1 MPRIPKEADIKKYL
15 IDADI
20 IEERKEKQKS
30 GLVFNPLSTLRFTD
44 PIGTAF
50 LEAQR
55 PDLFEKEGQV
65 DISKEIQRSGIDGL
79 TRAIKGVLE
88 IPAAIIDGT
97 ANTNLTSKLDKATRD
112 FLQEHGD
119 PKTFAGEIGSVL
131 TQYAAPSTIAFK
143 ILGNLGKLKKIRG
156 LDDYLKKRFGKI
168 YTKTAGSDLARRVGQ
183 GGLSLSAADFLVS
196 DIDRPTL
203 LVDKV
208 PEEGKTGRDLA
219 VARLANK
226 IKFAQ
231 DGALVGGLFPIIGK
245 GLSLGARFGLNVGAK
260 TIGIGAK
267 VADAVVINPLSKVL
281 ARTPF
286 LPELASVVKSLP
298 GKAREASGL
307 PPFKDWRMFSVDNS
321 DPLRRTL
328 KRVDNFLSYL
338 RSIGKQ
344 SPEQADVDSKR

>member
-156 LDDYLKKRFGKI
+156 LDDYLKK
-168 YTKTAGSDLARRVGQ
+168 DLVKYIQKPLALILQEELVRV
-183 GGLSLSAADFLVS
+183 V
-196 DIDRPTL
+196 
-203 LVDKV
+203 
-208 PEEGKTGRDLA
+208 
-219 VARLANK
+219 
-226 IKFAQ
+226 
-231 DGALVGGLFPIIGK
+231 
-245 GLSLGARFGLNVGAK
+245 
-260 TIGIGAK
+260 
-267 VADAVVINPLSKVL
+267 
-281 ARTPF
+281 
-286 LPELASVVKSLP
+286 
-298 GKAREASGL
+298 
-307 PPFKDWRMFSVDNS
+307 
-321 DPLRRTL
+321 
-328 KRVDNFLSYL
+328 YL
-338 RSIGKQ
+338 
-344 SPEQADVDSKR
+344 